1 VRSSGVLY
9 LVPDSG
15 EGLLSGNLTNSQC
28 SVDRVP
34 TSAVVSGNLIT
45 LTLRLTFGASFAGN
59 KVVYQAAA
67 NRSGTNSNWT
77 ALGVWNVPSSA
88 LTAPSAP
95 IVSSFSPART
105 TGSRQTV
112 SMTITRA
119 DGIADLNVVNPLI
132 NNALDGRDACY
143 LAYVWPT
150 KTLYLVPDSGTGL
163 LLPGSLDNSQCRIL
177 APGVSATTAATTLTL
192 TLPIEFKASVF
203 RDRLI
208 YGAARDLAGNNS
220 GWQVVGS
227 VSVQ

>member
-1 VRSSGVLY
+1 MRSSGVLY

-59 KVVYQAAA
+59 EVVYEAAA

-112 SMTITRA
+112 SMTITRV
-119 DGIADLNVVNPLI
+119 DGIADLNVVNLLI
-132 NNALDGRDACY
+132 NNALDGRNACY
-143 LAYVWPT
+143 LACL
-150 KTLYLVPDSGTGL
+150 LYTSD
-163 LLPGSLDNSQCRIL
+163 
-177 APGVSATTAATTLTL
+177 AAD
-192 TLPIEFKASVF
+192 E
-203 RDRLI
+203 
-208 YGAARDLAGNNS
+208 
-220 GWQVVGS
+220 
-227 VSVQ
+227 